1 MSFILRTLKRLEN
14 SNATIFEL
22 IAGLAAVFLVTTA
35 IIGGV
40 ARFLVSL
47 G

>member
-1 MSFILRTLKRLEN
+1 MSFILRSLKRLEN

-22 IAGLAAVFLVTTA
+22 IAGLAAAFLVTTG

-40 ARFLVSL
+40 VKLLMSL
-47 G
+47 S